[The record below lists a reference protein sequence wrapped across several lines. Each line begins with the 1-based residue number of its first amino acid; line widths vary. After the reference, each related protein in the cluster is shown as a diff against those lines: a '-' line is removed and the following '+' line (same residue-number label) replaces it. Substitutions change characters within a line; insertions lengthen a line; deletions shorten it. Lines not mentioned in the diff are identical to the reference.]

1 MAGPTGLE
9 AGDRTPEGR
18 DMEATRDG
26 QGWILAAVDAHELPL
41 VRYARRLLGDADLAA
56 DVVQHA
62 FMQLCGESQATA
74 GENPAAWL
82 FCVCRN
88 RALDHLRRA
97 GRERSLVDMESES
110 GNPTADSA
118 AGVDPAAIAERRE
131 LAARLRDL
139 LRELPPPQR
148 EAIDLW
154 CEGFTAKEIAVIT
167 GRTEGNVR
175 VLTHR
180 GLTTLRSHPAIRGLL
195 TPEPSVTGPTRTRPT
210 HPLPPF
216 AEETTS

>member
-1 MAGPTGLE
+1 
-9 AGDRTPEGR
+9 
-18 DMEATRDG
+18 MEATSDG

-56 DVVQHA
+56 DAVQHA
-62 FMQLCGESQATA
+62 FVQLCGESRTTA

-82 FCVCRN
+82 FRVCRN

-97 GRERSLVDMESES
+97 GRERSLVELEDESNPARAECPP
-110 GNPTADSA
+110 GN
-118 AGVDPAAIAERRE
+118 DPAAVAEHRE
-131 LAARLRDL
+131 LAAHLRDL

-154 CEGFTAKEIAVIT
+154 CEGFTAKEIAAIT
-167 GRTEGNVR
+167 GRTEGHVR

-180 GLTTLRSHPAIRGLL
+180 GLTALRNHPAVRGLL
-195 TPEPSVTGPTRTRPT
+195 TPEPSATGS
-210 HPLPPF
+210 L
-216 AEETTS
+216 

>member
-1 MAGPTGLE
+1 
-9 AGDRTPEGR
+9 
-18 DMEATRDG
+18 MEATQDG

-56 DVVQHA
+56 DAVQHA
-62 FMQLCGESQATA
+62 FVQLCGESRATA

-82 FCVCRN
+82 FRVCRN

-97 GRERSLVDMESES
+97 GREQSLVATDDES
-110 GNPTADSA
+110 NA
-118 AGVDPAAIAERRE
+118 APATGLAGADPAATAERRE
-131 LAARLRDL
+131 LTARLRDL

-154 CEGFTAKEIAVIT
+154 CEGFTAREIAAIT
-167 GRTEGNVR
+167 GRTEGHVR

-180 GLTTLRSHPAIRGLL
+180 GLTTLRSHPVVQSLVAA
-195 TPEPSVTGPTRTRPT
+195 EAAATG
-210 HPLPPF
+210 
-216 AEETTS
+216 AS